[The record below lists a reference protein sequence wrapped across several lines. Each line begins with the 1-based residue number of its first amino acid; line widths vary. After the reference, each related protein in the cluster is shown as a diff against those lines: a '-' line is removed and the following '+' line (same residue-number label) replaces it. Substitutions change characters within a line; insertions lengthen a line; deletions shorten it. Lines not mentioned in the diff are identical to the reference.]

1 MTIESI
7 IDALQLALLAA
18 CSVSLWTLRVAV
30 AAAGR
35 RLAAAVIAAVEA
47 MLFALAFSAVITALD
62 DPLRIAGYAVG
73 VTLGTLAGIA
83 ADERLSTGQSLVRIV
98 VDGDGDAEMVALRTC
113 GWPITRELA
122 DGVNG
127 RVAVLT
133 VAVDDV
139 ALARLRTDID
149 RSVPTGFETIER
161 LRAVRPSALPVGMHT
176 TRGTAQRHRHHRR
189 HRTAT
194 AAHKQAAAA
203 RARHETTSTERPSV

>member
-73 VTLGTLAGIA
+73 VTLGTLVGIA

-98 VDGDGDAEMVALRTC
+98 VDGDGDPEMVALRTR
-113 GWPITRELA
+113 GWPVTRELA

-176 TRGTAQRHRHHRR
+176 TRGTAQRHRR

-194 AAHKQAAAA
+194 AAGQQAAAA
-203 RARHETTSTERPSV
+203 RARRETTRTQRPSI